1 MSQSQT
7 GSLLPLHE
15 HQNKTDVLDLL
26 SQVNGQLYFNGQEV
40 CINYAPSTISDMIN
54 QLWIDLEKVT
64 SGE

>member
-15 HQNKTDVLDLL
+15 HQNKIDVLDHL
-26 SQVNGQLYFNGQEV
+26 SQVNNQLYFYGQEV
-40 CINYAPSTISDMIN
+40 CINYAASTISDMIT

-64 SGE
+64 SGK